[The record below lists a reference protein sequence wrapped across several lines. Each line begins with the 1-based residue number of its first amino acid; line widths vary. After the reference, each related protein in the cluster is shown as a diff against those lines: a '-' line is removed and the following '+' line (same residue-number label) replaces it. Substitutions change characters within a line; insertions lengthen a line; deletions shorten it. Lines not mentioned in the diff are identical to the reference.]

1 MAQHTPAS
9 AGASQEWRN
18 RIPSQKEIV
27 GLPTG
32 GILRS
37 DEEKKG
43 MGLGSVCASNSRA
56 HGVVGW
62 NSDLSLILRCLG
74 FLS

>member
-1 MAQHTPAS
+1 MAQDTPRPVG

-18 RIPSQKEIV
+18 RILSQKEIV

-43 MGLGSVCASNSRA
+43 MGLGSVCASHSSW
-56 HGVVGW
+56 GSW
-62 NSDLSLILRCLG
+62 MEQ
-74 FLS
+74 